1 MVAPL
6 FDLFEL
12 FGIYYTNTE
21 FADWL
26 ANGPY
31 MQYHFDLRINSIKG
45 NKDESNLNMKIL
57 IVTSIML
64 RLNCPKF

>member
-6 FDLFEL
+6 FDLFDL
-12 FGIYYTNTE
+12 FGMYYTNTE
-21 FADWL
+21 FAVWL

-57 IVTSIML
+57 KVTSIML